1 MKKKQNIKP
10 TEEDLKDWQSF
21 IENINSIEDKD
32 APLDNLII
40 EKNNDRLFDIR
51 KDLHGLKMHEALD
64 VVSNTIN
71 DAIERKV
78 RKILFITGKGLHSN
92 KEQDPYASR
101 DLSLL
106 RYAVPEH
113 IENNFSDHVIKI
125 EQSPIK
131 FGGTGSIVVLLKKK
145 CFL

>member
-1 MKKKQNIKP
+1 MKKKPNIKP

-32 APLDNLII
+32 APVVNLIK

-64 VVSNTIN
+64 VVSNTVN

-92 KEQDPYASR
+92 KEQDPYASK

-131 FGGTGSIVVLLKKK
+131 LGGSGSIIVFLKK
-145 CFL
+145 L

>member
-1 MKKKQNIKP
+1 MKKKPNIKP

-32 APLDNLII
+32 ARLDNLIK

-71 DAIERKV
+71 DAIEKKV

-92 KEQDPYASR
+92 KEQDPYASK

-113 IENNFSDHVIKI
+113 IENNFSDYIIKI
-125 EQSPIK
+125 EQSPITL
-131 FGGTGSIVVLLKKK
+131 GGSGSIIVFLKK
-145 CFL
+145 L

>member
-32 APLDNLII
+32 APLDNSII

-92 KEQDPYASR
+92 KEQDPYASK

-113 IENNFSDHVIKI
+113 IENNFSDHIIKI

-131 FGGTGSIVVLLKKK
+131 LGGTGSIIVFLKK
-145 CFL
+145 L

>member
-1 MKKKQNIKP
+1 MKKKPNIKP

-32 APLDNLII
+32 APLDNSII

-71 DAIERKV
+71 NAIERKV

-92 KEQDPYASR
+92 KEQDPYASK

-113 IENNFSDHVIKI
+113 IENNFSDDIIKI

-131 FGGTGSIVVLLKKK
+131 LGGTGSIIVFLKK
-145 CFL
+145 L

>member
-1 MKKKQNIKP
+1 MKKKLNIKP

-32 APLDNLII
+32 APLDNSIV

-92 KEQDPYASR
+92 KEQDPYASK

-113 IENNFSDHVIKI
+113 IENNFSDHIIKI

-131 FGGTGSIVVLLKKK
+131 LGGAGSIIVLLKK
-145 CFL
+145 

>member
-1 MKKKQNIKP
+1 VKKKQSIKP

-21 IENINSIEDKD
+21 IENINSVEDKD
-32 APLDNLII
+32 APYDNLIL
-40 EKNNDRLFDIR
+40 EKNNDKLFDIR

-64 VVSNTIN
+64 VVSDTIN

-92 KEQDPYASR
+92 KEQDPYASK

-113 IENNFSDHVIKI
+113 IENNFSDQIVKI

-131 FGGTGSIVVLLKKK
+131 LGGTGSIIVLLKK
-145 CFL
+145 

>member
-1 MKKKQNIKP
+1 MKKKPNIKP

-32 APLDNLII
+32 APLDNSII

-51 KDLHGLKMHEALD
+51 KDLHGLKIHEALD
-64 VVSNTIN
+64 VVSDTIN
-71 DAIERKV
+71 EAIERKV

-92 KEQDPYASR
+92 KDQDPYASK

-113 IENNFSDHVIKI
+113 IENNFSDDIIKI

-131 FGGTGSIVVLLKKK
+131 LGGTGSIIVFLKK
-145 CFL
+145 L

>member
-1 MKKKQNIKP
+1 MKKKPNIRP

-64 VVSNTIN
+64 VVSDTIN

-92 KEQDPYASR
+92 KEQDPYASK

-131 FGGTGSIVVLLKKK
+131 LGGTGSIIVLLKK
-145 CFL
+145 

>member
-92 KEQDPYASR
+92 KEQDPYASK

-125 EQSPIK
+125 EQSPIRL
-131 FGGTGSIVVLLKKK
+131 GGSGSIIVFLKK
-145 CFL
+145 L

>member
-1 MKKKQNIKP
+1 MKKKPNIKP

-32 APLDNLII
+32 APLDNSIVA
-40 EKNNDRLFDIR
+40 KNNDRLFDIR

-92 KEQDPYASR
+92 KEQDPYASK

-131 FGGTGSIVVLLKKK
+131 LGGSGSIIVFLKK
-145 CFL
+145 L

>member
-1 MKKKQNIKP
+1 VKKKPNIKP
-10 TEEDLKDWQSF
+10 TKEDLKDWQSF

-32 APLDNLII
+32 ALLDNLII

-92 KEQDPYASR
+92 KEQDPYASK

-125 EQSPIK
+125 EQSTIK
-131 FGGTGSIVVLLKKK
+131 LGGSGSIIVFLKK
-145 CFL
+145 L

>member
-1 MKKKQNIKP
+1 MKKKQSIKP

-21 IENINSIEDKD
+21 IENINSVEDKD
-32 APLDNLII
+32 APYDNLIL
-40 EKNNDRLFDIR
+40 EKNNDKLFDIR
-51 KDLHGLKMHEALD
+51 KDLHGLKMHEALE

-92 KEQDPYASR
+92 KEQDPYASK

-113 IENNFSDHVIKI
+113 IENNFSEHIIKI

-131 FGGTGSIVVLLKKK
+131 LGGTGSIIVLLKK
-145 CFL
+145 

>member
-1 MKKKQNIKP
+1 MKKKLNIKP

-32 APLDNLII
+32 APLDNSIVA
-40 EKNNDRLFDIR
+40 KNNARLFDIR

-92 KEQDPYASR
+92 KEQDPYASK

-131 FGGTGSIVVLLKKK
+131 LGGSGSIIVFLKK
-145 CFL
+145 L

>member
-1 MKKKQNIKP
+1 VKKKPNIKP

-21 IENINSIEDKD
+21 IENINSVEDKD
-32 APLDNLII
+32 APLDNSII

-92 KEQDPYASR
+92 KEQDPYASK

-131 FGGTGSIVVLLKKK
+131 LGGSGSIIVFLKK
-145 CFL
+145 L

>member
-1 MKKKQNIKP
+1 MKKKPNIKP
-10 TEEDLKDWQSF
+10 TQEDLKDWQSF

-40 EKNNDRLFDIR
+40 EKNNDKLFDIR
-51 KDLHGLKMHEALD
+51 KDLHGLKMHKALD

-92 KEQDPYASR
+92 KDQDPYASK

-113 IENNFSDHVIKI
+113 IENNFSDHIIKI

-131 FGGTGSIVVLLKKK
+131 LGGTGSIIVFLKK
-145 CFL
+145 L

>member
-1 MKKKQNIKP
+1 MKKKPNIKP

-32 APLDNLII
+32 APLDNSIV

-92 KEQDPYASR
+92 KEQDPYASK

-131 FGGTGSIVVLLKKK
+131 LGGSGSIIVFLKK
-145 CFL
+145 L

>member
-1 MKKKQNIKP
+1 VKKKQSIKP

-21 IENINSIEDKD
+21 IENINSVEDKD
-32 APLDNLII
+32 ASYDNLIL
-40 EKNNDRLFDIR
+40 EKNNDKLFDIR

-64 VVSNTIN
+64 IVSDTIN
-71 DAIERKV
+71 HAIERKV

-92 KEQDPYASR
+92 KEQDPYASK

-113 IENNFSDHVIKI
+113 IENNFSDQIIRI
-125 EQSPIK
+125 EQSPVK
-131 FGGTGSIVVLLKKK
+131 LGGTGSIIVLLKK
-145 CFL
+145 

>member
-1 MKKKQNIKP
+1 MKKKLNIKP

-32 APLDNLII
+32 APLDNLIK

-64 VVSNTIN
+64 VVSDTIN

-92 KEQDPYASR
+92 KEQDPYASK

-113 IENNFSDHVIKI
+113 IESNFSDHVIKI

-131 FGGTGSIVVLLKKK
+131 LGGSGSIIVFLKK
-145 CFL
+145 L

>member
-1 MKKKQNIKP
+1 VKKKLNIKP

-32 APLDNLII
+32 APLDNSII

-92 KEQDPYASR
+92 KEQDPYASK

-131 FGGTGSIVVLLKKK
+131 LGGSGSIIVLLKK
-145 CFL
+145 

>member
-1 MKKKQNIKP
+1 MKKKPNIKP
-10 TEEDLKDWQSF
+10 TEEDLEDWQSF

-64 VVSNTIN
+64 VVSNAIN

-131 FGGTGSIVVLLKKK
+131 LGGSGSIIVFLKK
-145 CFL
+145 L

>member
-1 MKKKQNIKP
+1 MKKKPNIKP

-32 APLDNLII
+32 APLDNLIK

-64 VVSNTIN
+64 VVSNTVN

-92 KEQDPYASR
+92 KEQDPYASK

-131 FGGTGSIVVLLKKK
+131 LGGSGSIIVFLKK
-145 CFL
+145 L

>member
-1 MKKKQNIKP
+1 MKKKPNIKP

-21 IENINSIEDKD
+21 IENINSVEDKD
-32 APLDNLII
+32 APLDNSII

-92 KEQDPYASR
+92 KEQDPYASK

-131 FGGTGSIVVLLKKK
+131 LGGTGSIIVFLKK
-145 CFL
+145 L

>member
-21 IENINSIEDKD
+21 IENINNIEDKD
-32 APLDNLII
+32 APLDNLIK

-92 KEQDPYASR
+92 KEQDPYASK

-113 IENNFSDHVIKI
+113 IENNFFDHVIKI

-131 FGGTGSIVVLLKKK
+131 LGGSGSIIVFLKK
-145 CFL
+145 L

>member
-1 MKKKQNIKP
+1 MKKKPNIKP

-64 VVSNTIN
+64 VVSDTIN
-71 DAIERKV
+71 DAIEKKV

-92 KEQDPYASR
+92 KEQDPYASK

-113 IENNFSDHVIKI
+113 IENNFSDHIIKI

-131 FGGTGSIVVLLKKK
+131 LGGQVQLL
-145 CFL
+145 FY